1 MNMPASRDILD
12 GCTPIAGGY
21 IVQQNDDFV
30 VDVIR
35 TLYNWRVHVAL
46 AEEYG
51 AFYLHGF
58 CYFGTGPETLARALA
73 AAKQWADPLNT
84 EPDGFDKEAF

>member
-1 MNMPASRDILD
+1 MNTPEPLDILD
-12 GCTPIAGGY
+12 SCTPVAGGY

-51 AFYLHGF
+51 AFYLHGY
-58 CYFGTGPETLARALA
+58 CYFGTGPDALA
-73 AAKQWADPLNT
+73 VAVNAAKNWADPLNT
-84 EPDGFDKEAF
+84 DPDGFDKKAF